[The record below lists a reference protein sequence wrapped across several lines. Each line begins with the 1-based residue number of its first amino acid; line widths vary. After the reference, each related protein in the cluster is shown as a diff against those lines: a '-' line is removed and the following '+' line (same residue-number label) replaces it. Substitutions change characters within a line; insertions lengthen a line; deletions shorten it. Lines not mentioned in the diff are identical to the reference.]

1 MKDRIEN
8 GEQWNRWTTAWSDD
22 QHLDEAVRSPRRRE
36 EILRG
41 VRRQTAL
48 MAAGA
53 VAQVVIA
60 AGFTAFGVLLVRGEP
75 GPLEWVT
82 ALAIWTFVAIALSAA
97 ATGERRLWRP
107 AGETT
112 RDFVQLC
119 RRRLSNRLRNLRWGL
134 YLLALEVAFFVP
146 WIWWVI
152 RSRPPETVTW
162 QAWAGSYGFLVLL
175 VGAFAVAIAALRRRT
190 LDRLRALETLARELG
205 DL

>member
-8 GEQWNRWTTAWSDD
+8 GEQWNRWTTAWRGD

-36 EILRG
+36 EILRV

-53 VAQVVIA
+53 VAQVAIA

-82 ALAIWTFVAIALSAA
+82 ALAVWTFVAIAMGAA

-119 RRRLSNRLRNLRWGL
+119 RRRVANRLRNLRWGL

-146 WIWWVI
+146 WIWWVVRD
-152 RSRPPETVTW
+152 RSPETATW
-162 QAWAGSYGFLVLL
+162 HAWVGSYAFLALL
-175 VGAFAVAIAALRRRT
+175 AGAFAAAIAILRQRT
-190 LDRLRALETLARELG
+190 LDRLRRLEALGREFE
-205 DL
+205 DS